1 MDWTALRDEFP
12 VTKRWAFLDHA
23 AVAPLSAPCA
33 RTLHEYADD
42 YAAHGATAVLRWNAR
57 IDAARRLAARL
68 LNADPL
74 DVAFVPNTSA
84 GVAIVAEGF
93 PWKAGDNVVV
103 PAEEYPANQYP
114 WLNLAGR
121 GVEVRRVPSR
131 GNRVLIDDLR
141 AAMDGR
147 TRILAVSS
155 VEFASGFRNDL
166 DALGQ
171 LCRERGVYL
180 FVGAIQSLGVLPLDV
195 QKAPIDWIAADG
207 H

>member
-1 MDWTALRDEFP
+1 MDWPALRDEFP

-23 AVAPLSAPCA
+23 AVAPLSAACA

-42 YAAHGATAVLRWNAR
+42 YAAHGATAVLRWIAR
-57 IDAARRLAARL
+57 IDDARRLAGRL

-114 WLNLAGR
+114 WMNLDNR
-121 GVEVRRVPSR
+121 GVEVRQVPSR
-131 GNRVLIDDLR
+131 GSRVSIDDLR
-141 AAMDGR
+141 AAMNGR
-147 TRILAVSS
+147 TRILAISS

-166 DALGQ
+166 
-171 LCRERGVYL
+171 
-180 FVGAIQSLGVLPLDV
+180 
-195 QKAPIDWIAADG
+195 
-207 H
+207 